1 MGTVKCERCG
11 GHTEA
16 SSIEEGFS
24 KIDHAV
30 GLSKGKPCEPGKA
43 ELVMVGTTQAPKSEP
58 KVEKP
63 KVEES
68 KKVSK
73 ATKTSEKEAS

>member
-1 MGTVKCERCG
+1 MGTVQCERCG
-11 GHTEA
+11 GHAEA
-16 SSIEEGFS
+16 DSIQEAYDL
-24 KIDHAV
+24 IDHAV

-43 ELVMVGTTQAPKSEP
+43 NLVMVGTPQAPKSEP
-58 KVEKP
+58 KVE

>member
-11 GHTEA
+11 GHVEA
-16 SSIEEGFS
+16 SSIEEAYD

-30 GLSKGKPCEPGKA
+30 GLSSGHPCEAGKA
-43 ELVMVGTTQAPKSEP
+43 VLVMVGESQTSESQP
-58 KVEKP
+58 KVEK
-63 KVEES
+63 VEETP
-68 KKVSK
+68 K